1 MTVETTTLAKFEFMG
16 ELKRGR
22 KFEREV
28 QKKIEE
34 LTFGTSYNNVIIDR
48 MEFDVIVADYPL
60 LSFVEVKAYRTD
72 LKRAKAKEAMIKL
85 MKNCITVT
93 EDDSLHYRDWV
104 PRRDKWETCGNR
116 RWLLKKLGCTVF
128 EGWQFRM
135 LLIVPDKSFN
145 VLTSLIDGS
154 RPPFS
159 SLIDVEGYPLLVI
172 PKKRINDIF

>member
-1 MTVETTTLAKFEFMG
+1 MTIKATTLARFEYLG

-34 LTFGTSYNNVIIDR
+34 TTFGTVFNNVRIDR
-48 MEFDVIVADYPL
+48 MEFDVIIADYPI

-72 LKRAKAKEAMIKL
+72 LNRERVKKAMTKL
-85 MKNCITVT
+85 IKNCITVT
-93 EDDSLHYRDWV
+93 EDNSLYYRDWI
-104 PRRDKWETCGNR
+104 PHIDKWETWGNR
-116 RWLLKKLGCTVF
+116 RWLLEKLGCNVF

-135 LLIVPDKSFN
+135 LLIVPDKSFK
-145 VLTSLIDGS
+145 VLMSLIEGK

-159 SLIDVEGYPLLVI
+159 NLLDVEGHPLLVI
-172 PKKRINDIF
+172 PKKRIGEVF